1 MYSLMTSL
9 SQRFSYNDEEKVTVI
24 TVQQYYNTMSSPD
37 NSENFWF
44 YLYVEYDTRWDVAR
58 AGFWKQNKET
68 LIKNNGI
75 NK

>member
-1 MYSLMTSL
+1 
-9 SQRFSYNDEEKVTVI
+9 
-24 TVQQYYNTMSSPD
+24 MSSPD

-75 NK
+75 NKHNIIQNITT